1 MKRTVSGI
9 VYILLLAGFYCLKVF
24 VHDLCFDVLVY
35 FASLVGTYEMVRATK
50 QKTCKAQRITV
61 MIFAGLAI
69 PACAIAEG
77 VFLRFGMHVISI
89 LFFVLAVALI
99 AMFVI
104 NYEEISLESVGV
116 SFLSAVYPGLLLCLL
131 VQVNHV
137 PDIPSEL
144 PERLKEII
152 SVVAFRS
159 DVLFL
164 FILGVSSLADT
175 FAFLFGMTLKK
186 KFPKKFAPAISPN
199 KTVVGTLGGL
209 FGGIVGGVVL
219 YFLYNGLL
227 GGSFAYMQFW
237 LPVYVIMGLL
247 TAVATAFGDLV
258 ESGIKRKVGI
268 KDMGKIMPGHGG
280 VLDRIDGT
288 MFATMIV
295 YLCYIAVRMLF
306 IYIL

>member
-1 MKRTVSGI
+1 
-9 VYILLLAGFYCLKVF
+9 
-24 VHDLCFDVLVY
+24 
-35 FASLVGTYEMVRATK
+35 
-50 QKTCKAQRITV
+50 

-116 SFLSAVYPGLLLCLL
+116 SFLSAVYPVLLLCLL

-159 DVLFL
+159 DVLLL
-164 FILGVSSLADT
+164 FIFGVSSLADT